1 MKHDLIFSRALNNGT
16 LNAERIQ
23 QLAPAVY
30 TDEKGPAR
38 SARYAHINTSQAINI
53 LADYGYQVTQAAQVR
68 GRTAEANKYGQH
80 LVALSNPDL
89 PELPDGRPEII
100 LYNSGDGKSAVR
112 MFSGFYRFIC
122 SNGLVAGNGFEV
134 KAAHYQTTANR
145 FEEMITEAAQRLPD
159 MLTQIEQLRDV
170 RLDYQQELGLAI
182 EAAKIRWKSHQDA
195 QSGTPGDRHWLKPG
209 TYTAGSTAW
218 NLLKVNRSEDM
229 ELNAWITFNRIQEGL
244 IRGGAEVLSVTN
256 KTPAGKIRKAKAVR
270 SVASSLKINRDLWDL
285 FDLDKLEKVAA

>member
-1 MKHDLIFSRALNNGT
+1 MKHDLIFTRAFNNGT
-16 LNAERIQ
+16 LSAERIQ

-38 SARYAHINTSQAINI
+38 SARYAHINTSQAIDI
-53 LADYGYQVTQAAQVR
+53 LADHGYQVTQAAQVR

-112 MFSGFYRFIC
+112 MFAGFYRFIC
-122 SNGLVAGNGFEV
+122 SNGIVAGNGFEV

-159 MLTQIEQLRDV
+159 MLTRIEQLRDV
-170 RLDYQQELGLAI
+170 RLDYMQELALSRQ
-182 EAAKIRWKSHQDA
+182 AAGIRWKEWTS
-195 QSGTPGDRHWLKPG
+195 TPDDELAKG
-209 TYTAGSTAW
+209 TYATGSTAW
-218 NLLKVNRSEDM
+218 NLLKVNRTEDL
-229 ELNAWITFNRIQEGL
+229 EPNAWVTFNRIQEGL

-270 SVASSLKINRDLWDL
+270 SVASSLKINRDLWNM
-285 FDLDKLEKVAA
+285 FELDNLEKVAA

>member
-1 MKHDLIFSRALNNGT
+1 MKHDLIFTRAVNNGT

-38 SARYAHINTSQAINI
+38 SARYAHINTSQAIDI

-68 GRTAEANKYGQH
+68 GRTVEANKYGQH

-112 MFSGFYRFIC
+112 MFAGFYRFIC

-159 MLTQIEQLRDV
+159 MLTRIEQLRDV
-170 RLDYQQELGLAI
+170 RLEYTQELALSRQ
-182 EAAKIRWKSHQDA
+182 AAGIRWKDLTSA
-195 QSGTPGDRHWLKPG
+195 PEAEISKG
-209 TYTAGSTAW
+209 TYTTGATAW
-218 NLLKVNRSEDM
+218 NLLKVNRSEDL
-229 ELNAWITFNRIQEGL
+229 EPNAWITLNRIQEGL
-244 IRGGAEVLSVTN
+244 IRGGAEVLSVTD

-270 SVASSLKINRDLWDL
+270 SVASSLKINRDLWNM
-285 FDLDKLEKVAA
+285 FELDNLEKVAA

>member
-1 MKHDLIFSRALNNGT
+1 MKHDLIFTRALNNGT
-16 LNAERIQ
+16 LTAERIQ

-38 SARYAHINTSQAINI
+38 SARYAHINTSQAIDI
-53 LADYGYQVTQAAQVR
+53 LADHGYQVTQAAQVR

-112 MFSGFYRFIC
+112 MFAGFYRFIC
-122 SNGLVAGNGFEV
+122 SNGIVAGNGFEV

-159 MLTQIEQLRDV
+159 MLTRIEQLRDV
-170 RLDYQQELGLAI
+170 RLDYMQELALSRQ
-182 EAAKIRWKSHQDA
+182 AAGIRWKEWTSTPDA
-195 QSGTPGDRHWLKPG
+195 DLVKG
-209 TYTAGSTAW
+209 TYATGSTAW
-218 NLLKVNRSEDM
+218 NLLKVNRSEDL
-229 ELNAWITFNRIQEGL
+229 EPNAWVTFNRIQEGL

-270 SVASSLKINRDLWDL
+270 SVASSLKINRDLWNM
-285 FDLDKLEKVAA
+285 FELDNLEKVAA